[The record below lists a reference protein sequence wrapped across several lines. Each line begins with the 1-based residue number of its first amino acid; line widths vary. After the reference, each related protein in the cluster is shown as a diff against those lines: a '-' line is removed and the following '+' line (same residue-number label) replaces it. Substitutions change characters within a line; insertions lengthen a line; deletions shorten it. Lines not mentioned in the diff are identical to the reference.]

1 MARSGDIIENP
12 ITGERITFLK
22 TARDTNGELLRFEYL
37 VPPHTP
43 GPPLH
48 VHPYQEERFVEIL
61 SGKLQANLGKDVK
74 GIGEG
79 QDLTVPPGT
88 PHTWSNDGEDEVR
101 MLVELRPA
109 LRMEEVFE
117 TTFNLARDA
126 KINVRGVPKS
136 PLQAAAT
143 AREYADELRLARPP
157 FAVQRVLLGLLAP
170 VCRLLGYRG
179 RYPRYGNPESDRRLG
194 RESGSLSAASADEE

>member
-1 MARSGDIIENP
+1 MSSTTKEDLMARAGDVIENP
-12 ITGERITFLK
+12 ITRERITFLK

-37 VPPHTP
+37 VPPRTP

-61 SGKLQANLGKDVK
+61 SGTLNARLQNDEQRLGKGG
-74 GIGEG
+74 GI
-79 QDLTVPPGT
+79 TVPPGT
-88 PHTWSNDGEDEVR
+88 PHTWRNDGEDEVR

-126 KINVRGVPKS
+126 KTDVRGVPKN

-143 AREYADELRLARPP
+143 AREYADELRLAWPP
-157 FAVQRVLLGLLAP
+157 FAIQRVLLGLLAP
-170 VCRLLGYRG
+170 VCRFLGYGG
-179 RYPRYGNPESDRRLG
+179 RYPKYGYPESDRLLE
-194 RESGSLSAASADEE
+194 RESGS